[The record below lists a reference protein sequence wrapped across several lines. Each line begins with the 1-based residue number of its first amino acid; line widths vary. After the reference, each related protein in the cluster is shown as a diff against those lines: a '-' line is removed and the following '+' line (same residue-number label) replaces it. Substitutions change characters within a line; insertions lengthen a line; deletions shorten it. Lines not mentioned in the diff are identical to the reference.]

1 MNAFN
6 KFNKKSIK
14 NLVENMILT
23 TSEKTQFTGIEYT
36 NSKGE
41 KSEYIININISY
53 GNAVNKDIEKL
64 QSVTPEQIEKIMND
78 NKLFNLEMIQKNI
91 QTLLDSFLKN
101 QNIETASNQSVAQN
115 TAYINISPCLKYNFE
130 TGLLYLHG
138 AKVHK
143 KVIVP
148 IEYKPVNSRIDT
160 LCKGTIKRVLNFS
173 TEKYRQFII
182 TPDQLKRVK
191 MNGTEWVLE

>member
-1 MNAFN
+1 MNAIE
-6 KFNKKSIK
+6 KKQIK

-23 TSEKTQFTGIEYT
+23 VSNGSKFTGLTYT

-41 KSEYIININISY
+41 TSEYIININISY
-53 GNAVNKDIEKL
+53 GNAVKKDIAAL
-64 QSVTPEQIEKIMND
+64 QNITPEQMEEIQSKNE
-78 NKLFNLEMIQKNI
+78 LFTLEMIQKNI

-101 QNIETASNQSVAQN
+101 QNKETASNKSIAQN
-115 TAYINISPCLKYNFE
+115 EAYINLTPCLRYNFE

-138 AKVHK
+138 AKEHK

-160 LCKGTIKRVLNFS
+160 LCKGTIKKVLKFS